1 MFLPWRD
8 MAPLPAFPELRVWTS
23 LTERETE
30 TLRAL
35 AAGKQVIEVGAAFG
49 FSTLVLA
56 SVAEHVWSIDPHTAG
71 VSSGNFDLRNSV
83 DMDRLSAG
91 TLATLQANLV
101 TTGLMGRVTICRE
114 LSQDYLAEEL
124 PGTANFAFID
134 GDHSFAACALD
145 LRNCDRIMESGVICV
160 HDYACE
166 DCPGVREAV
175 DEWGGQHDL
184 VDSMAVI
191 TL

>member
-8 MAPLPAFPELRVWTS
+8 MAPLPDFPELRVWTS
-23 LTERETE
+23 LTEAETE
-30 TLRAL
+30 TLRTL
-35 AAGKQVIEVGAAFG
+35 AAGKQVIEIGAAFG

-56 SVAEHVWSIDPHTAG
+56 SVAEHVWSIDPHTANVG
-71 VSSGNFDLRNSV
+71 GGNFTVTDPRDV
-83 DMDRLSAG
+83 ERLGAG
-91 TLATLQANLV
+91 TLAILQANLV
-101 TTGLMGRVTICRE
+101 TTGLTGRVTICRE

-124 PGTANFAFID
+124 PGTATFAFID
-134 GDHSFAACALD
+134 GDHSFAACASD

-166 DCPGVREAV
+166 DCPGVRQAV
-175 DEWGGQHDL
+175 DDWGGQHDL
-184 VDSMAVI
+184 IDSMAVI